1 MCTLESL
8 QTSMYMTE
16 QRPKRNEFSFL
27 FHFMSVVQNLM
38 EHVPWDMDRTGPLT
52 CHQAAVPSALRT
64 DHGYGPKVL
73 AKEKRVIL

>member
-1 MCTLESL
+1 M
-8 QTSMYMTE
+8 
-16 QRPKRNEFSFL
+16 NFL
-27 FHFMSVVQNLM
+27 FFFISHLLSRYLV

-64 DHGYGPKVL
+64 DHGYGQKVL